1 MADGAVPPA
10 RTPPRHGFGRIVQLF
25 FSPSF
30 PLVLVSL
37 CGVSYLLAAALAA
50 PEFGL
55 WALLA
60 MRVLRYAR
68 FETWAALGLGLLVV
82 ATLPLAWLAFHQRRR
97 SGRSRLLG
105 EWTFVAA
112 VVAFTVGLRTLWA
125 YDASD
130 RQIYVYS
137 FLLFIGWNGAVEAA
151 LGTLAILTRGAEP
164 AQARPQE
171 PV

>member
-1 MADGAVPPA
+1 MADGAAPPA
-10 RTPPRHGFGRIVQLF
+10 RKPPRQGFGPVIRLF

-37 CGVSYLLAAALAA
+37 CGVSYLLAASLAA

-60 MRVLRYAR
+60 MRVIRYAR

-82 ATLPLAWLAFHQRRR
+82 AALPLAWLAFHQRRR
-97 SGRSRLLG
+97 SRRSRPLG
-105 EWTFVAA
+105 EWVFVAV
-112 VVAFTVGLRTLWA
+112 VVAFTAGLRTLWE

-137 FLLFIGWNGAVEAA
+137 FLLFIGWNGAVEAS
-151 LGTLAILTRGAEP
+151 LGTLAIAIRGAEP
-164 AQARPQE
+164 APARPPE